1 VRHDVAGQRGDVVSG
16 ADSWLDTY
24 DGPANED
31 YFSRLGGNGPAP
43 VTRDRM
49 NGHADETPWPAHDEA
64 PNDRPPREPDDCD
77 EPTPIREVCAT
88 EPAVAAPD
96 DWPDPPAAAAFYGL
110 PGRVVEFVNPFSE
123 ADPVAVL
130 GTFLTV
136 FGCVLNTS
144 PHAMVG
150 PERHPARLFLALVGR
165 SSVSRKGTSWAPIR
179 ELFHNADPEFIR
191 SRIVSGLGSGEG
203 LIYRVRDGDDK
214 DPGVTDKR
222 ALVFAPE
229 FATILRV
236 MGRQGS
242 ILSGTIKEAFDTG
255 NLENAVKTNPMKA
268 TGAHVSIIAHT
279 TAEEMAR
286 DLTDTDARSGFGNR
300 FIYLAV
306 RRSKLLPSPPRWNE
320 VVVADVA
327 REITRALEAARRL
340 TYIERDA
347 EARARWDA
355 GYAHLTRDRYGLAGI
370 LTSRAEALVLRL
382 SLLYAL
388 TDGSREIRRPHL
400 DAALAL
406 WEYAERSAQ
415 YIFGDRTGDP
425 IADRVLDAVSD
436 GRMNRTQISDLFD
449 RHLKGPRIGRTLDR
463 LASEGRITRTEER
476 TPGRSV
482 EWIEAVRSAKEAKD
496 AK

>member
-1 VRHDVAGQRGDVVSG
+1 MDGDARGWDLR
-16 ADSWLDTY
+16 A
-24 DGPANED
+24 A
-31 YFSRLGGNGPAP
+31 
-43 VTRDRM
+43 
-49 NGHADETPWPAHDEA
+49 
-64 PNDRPPREPDDCD
+64 D
-77 EPTPIREVCAT
+77 EPTPWAAHEVAPT
-88 EPAVAAPD
+88 LAELEAEAAPLAAPAPARPLEASTA
-96 DWPDPPAAAAFYGL
+96 WPAPPADAAFYGL
-110 PGRVVEFVNPFSE
+110 PGRVVEFVDPFSE
-123 ADPVAVL
+123 ADRVAVL

-136 FGCVLNTS
+136 FGCALNVS

-191 SRIVSGLGSGEG
+191 SRIVAGLGSGEG
-203 LIYRVRDGDDK
+203 LIRRVRDGDDDK
-214 DPGVTDKR
+214 DPGERDKR

-236 MGRQGS
+236 MSRQGS

-255 NLENAVKTNPMKA
+255 NLENAVKQNPMKA

-300 FIYLAV
+300 FLYLAV
-306 RRSKLLPSPPRWNE
+306 RRSKLLPSPPRWDE
-320 VVVADVA
+320 ASVRLIAG
-327 REITRALEAARRL
+327 EITRALDTARRL
-340 TYIERDA
+340 SYIERDA
-347 EARARWDA
+347 EARASWDA
-355 GYAHLTRDRYGLAGI
+355 EYPHLTRDRYGLAGI

-388 TDGSREIRRPHL
+388 TDGSPAIRRPHL

-406 WEYAERSAQ
+406 WEYAERSAL

-425 IADRVLDAVSD
+425 IADRILDAVADS
-436 GRMNRTQISDLFD
+436 RKNRTQISDLFD
-449 RHLKGPRIGRTLDR
+449 RHLTSARIERTLDQ
-463 LASEGRITRTEER
+463 LVSEGRITRTVER
-476 TPGRSV
+476 TRGRSV
-482 EWIEAVRSAKEAKD
+482 EWIEAVRSEKEAKN

>member
-1 VRHDVAGQRGDVVSG
+1 MTARWQELDAMIPSTQPRARPSTRPSPPLFDDAEDAGTNVPPDIDQVVHDHEVAPDR
-16 ADSWLDTY
+16 W
-24 DGPANED
+24 
-31 YFSRLGGNGPAP
+31 PAP
-43 VTRDRM
+43 PDR
-49 NGHADETPWPAHDEA
+49 
-64 PNDRPPREPDDCD
+64 
-77 EPTPIREVCAT
+77 
-88 EPAVAAPD
+88 
-96 DWPDPPAAAAFYGL
+96 AAFYGL
-110 PGRVVEFVNPFSE
+110 PGRVVDFVEPFSE

-130 GTFLTV
+130 GSVLTA
-136 FGCVLNTS
+136 FGCALNS
-144 PHAMVG
+144 GPHAMVG
-150 PERHPARLFLALVGR
+150 AERHPARLFLALVGR
-165 SSVSRKGTSWAPIR
+165 SSTARKGSSWSPIR
-179 ELFHNADPEFIR
+179 ELMYHADPEFIR
-191 SRIVSGLGSGEG
+191 SRLVSGLGSGEG
-203 LIYRVRDGDDK
+203 LIHRVRDGDDDK
-214 DPGVTDKR
+214 DTGERDKR

-286 DLTDTDARSGFGNR
+286 ELTDTDARSGFGNR

-306 RRSKLLPSPPRWNE
+306 RRSKLLPSPPRWDE
-320 VVVADVA
+320 SRVDRLAA
-327 REITRALEAARRL
+327 EIASALETARRL
-340 TYIERDA
+340 TYVDRDA
-347 EARARWDA
+347 EAGARWDA

-382 SLLYAL
+382 SLVYAL

-406 WEYAERSAQ
+406 WEYAERSAH

-425 IADRVLDAVSD
+425 IADRILDAVAD
-436 GRMNRTQISDLFD
+436 GRMSRTQINDMFGGHVST
-449 RHLKGPRIGRTLDR
+449 RRIEGTLAR
-463 LASEGRITRTEER
+463 LASEGRITRTVER

-482 EWIEAVRSAKEAKD
+482 EWIEAVRSAG
-496 AK
+496 